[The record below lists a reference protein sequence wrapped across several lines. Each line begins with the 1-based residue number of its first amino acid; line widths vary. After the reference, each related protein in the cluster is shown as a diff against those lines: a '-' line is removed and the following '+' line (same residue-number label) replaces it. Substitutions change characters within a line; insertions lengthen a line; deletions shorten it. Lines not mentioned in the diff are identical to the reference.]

1 MDSIQLRVYKERYLR
16 TAALFR
22 HAVKNHAIM
31 GALFAVLLFLTTNLS
46 SELFA
51 WYACMCCVIWLRHL
65 SIQSAIKKLDSLTAT
80 SRCFD
85 LIFAASPILNGFV
98 WSIGIW
104 LAFSQNNFQVT
115 IASLLVAASVAFH
128 GYSYLSY
135 SKTSYIGYFIAVF
148 SLPTVYAFS
157 EGWYLIGMVFIFGM
171 FHFVFFN
178 THQSDIA
185 TSRLYEHFEH
195 TQLIA
200 KLTQAEKQLTR
211 HAKFDNL
218 TGLCRRRE
226 YEKRFVGL
234 KYTAIIRQQ
243 SIGVALFDIDHFKQ
257 FNDTYGHLFG
267 DEVLV
272 KVANLIKKHA
282 SSTVFA
288 GRFGGEEFVLIGMF
302 ESKKQFIEVLA
313 QVRQQTERLL
323 LSEHNTS
330 VTISAGA
337 CFQPATESVELR
349 DFILESDSAL
359 YQAKASGRNKVVQSD
374 ELNHQEQYSSISV
387 S

>member
-31 GALFAVLLFLTTNLS
+31 GAMFAVLLLFTTDLQG
-46 SELFA
+46 ELIA
-51 WYACMCCVIWLRHL
+51 WYAGMCFVIWLRHA
-65 SIQSAIKKLDSLTAT
+65 SIKIALKALENLTTT
-80 SRCFD
+80 SRTFD
-85 LIFAASPILNGFV
+85 LLFAAPPILNGFA

-104 LAFSQNNFQVT
+104 LAVSQGDFQVI

-148 SLPTVYAFS
+148 SLPTLYAFV
-157 EGWYLIGMVFIFGM
+157 EGFYLIGFVFVFGM

-200 KLTQAEKQLTR
+200 KLKQAEKQLIQ
-211 HAKFDNL
+211 HAEFDTL
-218 TGLCRRRE
+218 TGLYRRRE
-226 YEKRFVGL
+226 YEKRFIGL
-234 KYTAIIRQQ
+234 RYLSIIRQQ
-243 SIGVALFDIDHFKQ
+243 SIGVALFDVDHFKQ

-272 KVANLIKKHA
+272 KVANLINTHA
-282 SSTVFA
+282 SDAVFA
-288 GRFGGEEFVLIGMF
+288 GRFGGEEFVLIGRF
-302 ESKKQFIEVLA
+302 SSRDQFMGILEMI
-313 QVRQQTERLL
+313 RTQTEQLI

-337 CFQPATESVELR
+337 CFEQSSVSAELR
-349 DFILESDSAL
+349 DYIVKSDSAL
-359 YQAKASGRNKVVQSD
+359 YQAKATGRNKVLMFDQLEITST
-374 ELNHQEQYSSISV
+374 
-387 S
+387 